1 MFYIHVH
8 GKPGGSN
15 SSRGSNTI
23 VLIEYLAAVTVFLYY
38 SGQGRPQGLKCGRT
52 TGGERSE
59 LEGDDT

>member
-38 SGQGRPQGLKCGRT
+38 SGQGRPQGLKMWTHNRWGA
-52 TGGERSE
+52 ERA
-59 LEGDDT
+59 